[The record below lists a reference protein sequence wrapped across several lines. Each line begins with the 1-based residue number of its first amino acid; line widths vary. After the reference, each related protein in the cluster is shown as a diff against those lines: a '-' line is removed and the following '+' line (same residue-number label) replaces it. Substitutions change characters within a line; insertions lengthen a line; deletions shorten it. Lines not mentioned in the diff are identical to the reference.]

1 MLSAGTDVADNRQE
15 RAAQHTHIWHFF
27 FFIFFLLVQVLPHL
41 LIEMLL
47 CPGRCCCCVCLAPGA
62 CSYVRYVL
70 TGGSGPS

>member
-15 RAAQHTHIWHFF
+15 RAAQHTHTQG
-27 FFIFFLLVQVLPHL
+27 IFFLLVQVLPHL

-62 CSYVRYVL
+62 YSYVQYVL
-70 TGGSGPS
+70 TGGTAICSGPS